1 MISASPCAT
10 TSTAWTSKRPPA
22 TSVTTSPWQAGPT
35 PLLRRRHRP
44 HPPDRPG
51 IAPSGEQ
58 PGHPGPRR
66 RCRRRKDHGRRNV
79 GKSGRHR
86 DDVGMNTNGHKVSR
100 CLDVPD
106 IQRITSTLDVVADHR
121 KRNPRH
127 RRPFNIVDHLRQEG
141 AETIWVT
148 PRHQLPADR
157 PMITPAIKHQQR
169 TCRRRVHPSFRPT
182 NIRRTTGRLTT
193 IYGFDLRTGP
203 SSASIA
209 RRI

>member
-1 MISASPCAT
+1 
-10 TSTAWTSKRPPA
+10 
-22 TSVTTSPWQAGPT
+22 
-35 PLLRRRHRP
+35 
-44 HPPDRPG
+44 
-51 IAPSGEQ
+51 
-58 PGHPGPRR
+58 
-66 RCRRRKDHGRRNV
+66 
-79 GKSGRHR
+79 
-86 DDVGMNTNGHKVSR
+86 MNTNGHKVSR

-182 NIRRTTGRLTT
+182 NIRRSVASRSQACVSIFDIWCGHPRMNRAQRDSWPSAAAGRR
-193 IYGFDLRTGP
+193 GRRW
-203 SSASIA
+203 SASKPASSCFGSPGEA
-209 RRI
+209 RPAPPDRRPPRVGRGST